1 MSIIYVM
8 ETQKSINQN
17 ELFYN
22 CTECASEIEVLS
34 INENECTIEFQCINN
49 KHKKKMS
56 IKQYINKMKNF
67 NDNNIN
73 NDICNIHNLKYE
85 CYCLDCNIHLCKD
98 CLKFRNHINHIKNSI
113 IEIQPNNKELNIYE
127 KLINNYENKIENLQ
141 RGKINKLKEN
151 KNKNDNLNLKEIDNK
166 LENLSDIKRLNDIIY
181 NTYINYNNNYYN
193 SINIQ
198 NILIN
203 SKNNNEIN
211 NELNAEYENI
221 IKIKQKNKIIYE
233 YEEKIK
239 NIKLEYE
246 NKINEIKNNHNI
258 ELQKLMNKNTINN
271 KIIKEYENGRYEG
284 ELITKE
290 NKGKGI
296 FIYKSGCKYE
306 GEWKNFMKEGKGIY
320 YYKNGDRYV
329 GDFKND
335 KYEGRGI
342 YYYNN
347 GDRYE
352 GEFKKGKKEGK
363 GIYYFNNGDRIM
375 GDYLNDEKIGKHVVL
390 TIKGEIKAKIYN

>member
-17 ELFYN
+17 ELYYN
-22 CTECASEIEVLS
+22 CTECSSAIEILS
-34 INENECTIEFQCINN
+34 LNENEYSIEFQCINN
-49 KHKKKMS
+49 NHKKKMP
-56 IKQYINKMKNF
+56 IKEYINKMKNF

-211 NELNAEYENI
+211 NELNDEYENI

-296 FIYKSGCKYE
+296 FLYKSGCKYE

-320 YYKNGDRYV
+320 
-329 GDFKND
+329 
-335 KYEGRGI
+335 
-342 YYYNN
+342 
-347 GDRYE
+347 
-352 GEFKKGKKEGK
+352 
-363 GIYYFNNGDRIM
+363 
-375 GDYLNDEKIGKHVVL
+375 
-390 TIKGEIKAKIYN
+390 